1 MKKSKFSKNTASII
15 LTCLGGAGVIAT
27 SVMAVQETPKALK
40 LMDEAE
46 KEKCAKLSKWEVI
59 KTTAPAYLPSVVCGA
74 ATIACIFGAN
84 ILSQKQQAS
93 LASGYAFIEQSYR
106 QYRQKVIELY
116 GIEAHEKVV
125 EALAVEDAHEVYHYV
140 QSGFG
145 CYSQYLEDDYSE
157 PKLFYDAY
165 GRRYFNAP
173 LEQVLQAE
181 YHLNRIFVTEG
192 GCVCLNEFYEYLGL
206 DPTPNGEKVGWNMY
220 YDETFWIDFNHRKVT
235 MDDGL
240 ECYIIETAFMP
251 TEEALNDE
259 YQ

>member
-106 QYRQKVIELY
+106 QYRQKVIEL
-116 GIEAHEKVV
+116 
-125 EALAVEDAHEVYHYV
+125 
-140 QSGFG
+140 
-145 CYSQYLEDDYSE
+145 
-157 PKLFYDAY
+157 
-165 GRRYFNAP
+165 
-173 LEQVLQAE
+173 
-181 YHLNRIFVTEG
+181 
-192 GCVCLNEFYEYLGL
+192 
-206 DPTPNGEKVGWNMY
+206 
-220 YDETFWIDFNHRKVT
+220 
-235 MDDGL
+235 
-240 ECYIIETAFMP
+240 
-251 TEEALNDE
+251 
-259 YQ
+259 